1 MKKFSFGILTALVL
15 VSFCACSKDAE
26 NSETR
31 FLLDTMVT
39 LSAQCSDKVL
49 SSAFDECERYEKLFS
64 ATVKSSDVYKLN
76 SSTDNDGLVKISKDT
91 REILKRSVYY
101 SEKTGG
107 KFDITVYP
115 VSSLWNFKNETVPE
129 RDEIAQALRRVGYDS
144 IDIEDGGAKL
154 NGAMVDLGGIAKGYI
169 TDRLLDFFKA
179 KSVKSGIINL
189 GGNVLVFGDKE
200 YRVGIKKPF
209 SEENECIA
217 FLNLK
222 NKSAVTSGIYERCF
236 YKDGKLYH
244 HIIDPETGYPAESDL
259 VSATVISDSSFDA
272 DALST
277 CSVLLGGIKAK
288 ELIESTKNT
297 EAVFID
303 KSGNIS
309 YTSGLKKEKND
320 FYIK

>member
-31 FLLDTMVT
+31 FLLDTVVT

-49 SSAFDECERYEKLFS
+49 SSAFGECERYEKLLS
-64 ATVKSSDVYKLN
+64 TNIDSSDVYKLN
-76 SSTDNDGLVKISKDT
+76 SSTDNDSPVKISKDT
-91 REILKRSVYY
+91 EKILERSVYY
-101 SEKTGG
+101 SEKTAG

-129 RDEIAQALRRVGYDS
+129 RDEIAQALRRVGYES

-154 NGAMVDLGGIAKGYI
+154 NGAEVELGGIAKGYI
-169 TDRLLDFFKA
+169 ADRLLDFLKA
-179 KSVKSGIINL
+179 ENVKNGIINL
-189 GGNVLVFGDKE
+189 GGNIIVFGDKD

-209 SEENECIA
+209 SEENERIA

-236 YKDGKLYH
+236 YKDDKLYH

-277 CSVLLGGIKAK
+277 CSILLGERKAA
-288 ELIESTKNT
+288 ELIESTAET
-297 EAVFID
+297 EAVFVNKDGKIT
-303 KSGNIS
+303 

>member
-1 MKKFSFGILTALVL
+1 MKNFSFGILTALVL

-31 FLLDTMVT
+31 FLLDTVVT
-39 LSAQCSDKVL
+39 LSAQCSDNVL
-49 SSAFDECERYEKLFS
+49 SSAFGECERYEKLLS
-64 ATVKSSDVYKLN
+64 TNIDSSDVYKLN
-76 SSTDNDGLVKISKDT
+76 SSTDNDSLVKISKDT
-91 REILKRSVYY
+91 KEILERSVYY

-169 TDRLLDFFKA
+169 ADRLLDFFKA

-288 ELIESTKNT
+288 ELIENTKNT

>member
-31 FLLDTMVT
+31 FLLDTVVT

-49 SSAFDECERYEKLFS
+49 SSAFSECERYEKLFS
-64 ATVKSSDVYKLN
+64 ATVESSDVYKLN
-76 SSTDNDGLVKISKDT
+76 SSTDNDSPVKISKDT
-91 REILKRSVYY
+91 KEILERSVYY

-169 TDRLLDFFKA
+169 ADRLLDFFKA

-288 ELIESTKNT
+288 ELIENTKNT